1 MTATFGEILAARIAH
16 GDQRFGDRHLHRP
29 NIPEAVEEAADGC
42 NYLGRMEIQRLEAL
56 CPEVADLFRGEL
68 QGLAHLFH
76 TLGVHVHGLA
86 ERVDRELAQRGFQP
100 PAPSATLQRR
110 QSTAPTATVV

>member
-42 NYLGRMEIQRLEAL
+42 NYLGRMEIQRLETL
-56 CPEVADLFRGEL
+56 CPEVADQFRDEL
-68 QGLAHLFH
+68 QGLAHRFH

-86 ERVDRELAQRGFQP
+86 ERVEHELALRGFP
-100 PAPSATLQRR
+100 PPDASATLQRR
-110 QSTAPTATVV
+110 QTPAPAATVV